1 MSFSIATQSGNFSYQ
16 ASITPQRDNHVSFGF
31 SFLNTGDGSIE
42 DRIIFSGESGKL
54 YDSENNFFYSYN
66 SGEEIS
72 LSGNKVGNYNN
83 YFVNNVLLNSY
94 NYNGTG
100 YVNNFTEN
108 GVDADISFIGVEP
121 IVQVTGI
128 FENDDLT
135 GNLVV
140 KNNSD
145 VGISFNIFSGSFQA
159 LSNFFGFGSGQNTG
173 IIEGQSS
180 REFLVNQLTSNTT
193 GSGVILPISFTSD
206 FGKFTR
212 SGLISFTRQYEY
224 SLSLLGQDTLSST
237 GIFDYD
243 LLFSEIYGQNYIDD
257 PFGLHFTFGNVSGYS
272 GYADFDTKTGRISG
286 SVSGFE
292 TSNTIQGTG
301 DLTGLI
307 FNSGGTLV
315 YSNILTESS
324 DDLLQE
330 DSSFILLESEGEL
343 QQGYLT
349 LSGYSTGLGVNYV
362 GVIPAPIYT
371 GSTVFATGEM
381 SYPFLVSASGIV
393 TGSDISLLRDVSGGY
408 NFTETGA
415 IVFTGEHTQFTSFF
429 TGVILSGNNTAGQ
442 PVVTE
447 PNTVLCFSYDRQS
460 IVADSDQTRDKD
472 YSSVFSGFS
481 TGSFIGQALFP
492 SDQAGLDIT
501 TTISGSKISGSA
513 GDFIGTGTGVF
524 DVTGIFPMD
533 TIEGGSY
540 INDGYIID
548 LADSIITGVATGLLA
563 EDPNSIGALFSGTG
577 ITGFEYTEGTG
588 ILTGSGIIT
597 GEVTS
602 IATGFT
608 GINFNYNYI
617 AEGSILSGITTE
629 LTHDV
634 TSNKYGLPDIPMSGE
649 YEYRF
654 DSVRL
659 GNVFEEQFVIKGED
673 DVSGYVDFTG
683 QFSHSGTGVFKH
695 TQDVTGVGYTGVGIV
710 GSIST
715 PIKDIIFDG
724 SSGITG
730 RRLTNTGRLISDDIS
745 LNWDSYSIPVSSVYD
760 RFSPFNISGHSGI
773 ALICDH
779 TNETAPIFDFSS
791 NDSARSSYINHPIW
805 LKYNWLDNTDRADIR
820 CGLSPRY
827 FLSGTGMY
835 KSRNSNSIA
844 ITVYSGSN
852 LNDLSYR
859 EIDTMSTQNST
870 KFNQYFTSRY
880 IGTTDQINTDFY
892 FLLTRNTQSSEPSGF
907 HYFYFED
914 SNIAQSAVSPQFN
927 TFFDSSSADTAK
939 YLTNYPSSTDISGYL
954 LSSDTIYPTGSTTN
968 RLATSVP
975 GVFTINSGFNSFET
989 GFTMT
994 GYFENF
1000 EIQGTGMSGV
1010 SNINGTGQGTGILHA
1025 LQDRNRFP
1033 NYSQENEIFTQMTGN
1048 FNGDKSVNNFEINTG
1063 VFSSN
1068 NIYFLRKRVD
1078 SFYYQ
1083 EIDEYEVGSYQ
1094 EITRFRIPTY
1104 QSSVEEISGIMKG
1117 HCDKIGYNVYFG
1129 TGKLGFT
1136 SYPQMTYPI
1145 GASLGLGTSS
1155 SSHLSSL
1162 SKDKKYATR
1171 QSGGLYTLIENG
1183 VEVSTQGT
1191 NLPYSGIMSGGVGF
1205 SFQSDFVTG
1214 TGIFEA
1220 PILGPIYATGYTGLQ
1235 NTLAKY
1241 YIQSLDFDD
1250 NIVDY
1255 DFNATGS
1262 VPTTGLGTGR
1272 DPITVTAGN
1281 TSGTF
1286 ATTALDMLPF
1296 TGIGLAPITISQ
1308 PEGGV
1313 QNSYADGFV
1322 FSGLRTG
1329 YNFATGILTG
1339 SFDYTGLIDYS
1350 QYNSLKTGV
1359 KVGIGVISGDVAGII
1374 YPGSGEFNF
1383 SGIKTGLPSFI
1394 NSVVGEQGETIL
1406 TSSGNVPITP
1416 FTGSL
1421 NQSYIGTGFYSENIT
1436 PSNLGSLT
1444 YAFDIP
1450 NYRKTFT
1457 GEYEILTGIN
1467 GTGFTECTGFLDV
1480 PSIDLTGYSGYVTL
1494 TGDDDLSIR
1503 IVKKKYFDDSQDIN
1517 IIKYSGIGTLDLS
1530 YDNTG
1535 SLTFI
1540 G

>member
-1 MSFSIATQSGNFSYQ
+1 M
-16 ASITPQRDNHVSFGF
+16 
-31 SFLNTGDGSIE
+31 
-42 DRIIFSGESGKL
+42 
-54 YDSENNFFYSYN
+54 
-66 SGEEIS
+66 
-72 LSGNKVGNYNN
+72 
-83 YFVNNVLLNSY
+83 
-94 NYNGTG
+94 
-100 YVNNFTEN
+100 
-108 GVDADISFIGVEP
+108 
-121 IVQVTGI
+121 
-128 FENDDLT
+128 
-135 GNLVV
+135 
-140 KNNSD
+140 
-145 VGISFNIFSGSFQA
+145 
-159 LSNFFGFGSGQNTG
+159 
-173 IIEGQSS
+173 
-180 REFLVNQLTSNTT
+180 
-193 GSGVILPISFTSD
+193 
-206 FGKFTR
+206 
-212 SGLISFTRQYEY
+212 
-224 SLSLLGQDTLSST
+224 
-237 GIFDYD
+237 
-243 LLFSEIYGQNYIDD
+243 
-257 PFGLHFTFGNVSGYS
+257 
-272 GYADFDTKTGRISG
+272 
-286 SVSGFE
+286 
-292 TSNTIQGTG
+292 
-301 DLTGLI
+301 
-307 FNSGGTLV
+307 
-315 YSNILTESS
+315 
-324 DDLLQE
+324 
-330 DSSFILLESEGEL
+330 
-343 QQGYLT
+343 
-349 LSGYSTGLGVNYV
+349 
-362 GVIPAPIYT
+362 
-371 GSTVFATGEM
+371 
-381 SYPFLVSASGIV
+381 
-393 TGSDISLLRDVSGGY
+393 
-408 NFTETGA
+408 
-415 IVFTGEHTQFTSFF
+415 
-429 TGVILSGNNTAGQ
+429 
-442 PVVTE
+442 
-447 PNTVLCFSYDRQS
+447 
-460 IVADSDQTRDKD
+460 
-472 YSSVFSGFS
+472 
-481 TGSFIGQALFP
+481 
-492 SDQAGLDIT
+492 
-501 TTISGSKISGSA
+501 
-513 GDFIGTGTGVF
+513 
-524 DVTGIFPMD
+524 
-533 TIEGGSY
+533 
-540 INDGYIID
+540 
-548 LADSIITGVATGLLA
+548 
-563 EDPNSIGALFSGTG
+563 
-577 ITGFEYTEGTG
+577 
-588 ILTGSGIIT
+588 
-597 GEVTS
+597 TS

-659 GNVFEEQFVIKGED
+659 GNVFEEQFVIQGED

-745 LNWDSYSIPVSSVYD
+745 LNGDSYSIPVSSVYD

-954 LSSDTIYPTGSTTN
+954 LSSDTIYPTWSTTN
-968 RLATSVP
+968 RLVTSVP

-1171 QSGGLYTLIENG
+1171 
-1183 VEVSTQGT
+1183 
-1191 NLPYSGIMSGGVGF
+1191 
-1205 SFQSDFVTG
+1205 
-1214 TGIFEA
+1214 
-1220 PILGPIYATGYTGLQ
+1220 
-1235 NTLAKY
+1235 
-1241 YIQSLDFDD
+1241 
-1250 NIVDY
+1250 
-1255 DFNATGS
+1255 
-1262 VPTTGLGTGR
+1262 
-1272 DPITVTAGN
+1272 
-1281 TSGTF
+1281 
-1286 ATTALDMLPF
+1286 
-1296 TGIGLAPITISQ
+1296 
-1308 PEGGV
+1308 
-1313 QNSYADGFV
+1313 
-1322 FSGLRTG
+1322 
-1329 YNFATGILTG
+1329 
-1339 SFDYTGLIDYS
+1339 
-1350 QYNSLKTGV
+1350 
-1359 KVGIGVISGDVAGII
+1359 
-1374 YPGSGEFNF
+1374 
-1383 SGIKTGLPSFI
+1383 
-1394 NSVVGEQGETIL
+1394 
-1406 TSSGNVPITP
+1406 
-1416 FTGSL
+1416 
-1421 NQSYIGTGFYSENIT
+1421 
-1436 PSNLGSLT
+1436 
-1444 YAFDIP
+1444 
-1450 NYRKTFT
+1450 
-1457 GEYEILTGIN
+1457 
-1467 GTGFTECTGFLDV
+1467 
-1480 PSIDLTGYSGYVTL
+1480 
-1494 TGDDDLSIR
+1494 
-1503 IVKKKYFDDSQDIN
+1503 
-1517 IIKYSGIGTLDLS
+1517 
-1530 YDNTG
+1530 
-1535 SLTFI
+1535 
-1540 G
+1540 